1 MKGAFTTTAIMGIIA
16 AVTAFF
22 AFWFYPQPAEIV
34 VDAKVNQNLFETYET
49 SDVRSINITQFSNE
63 SNRMEQFRLRRKGER
78 WVIPNMGDFPAT
90 RIARIGEVAK
100 SLLDRKVLSLATDD
114 EQGHVE
120 YGVVDPSEA
129 GNSPNRSSLGMRIDL
144 LDRNKGDV
152 ANLIIGN
159 KVSGSNDGVERYYVR
174 VPGQPAVYELEVP
187 KAIFKTRFE
196 DWVDPNLMEL
206 PPPSSDEVSVSE
218 FAVDQYRLDTEKLA
232 EAERQSVY
240 RSRFEIEKNNL
251 KEVVFETWQDGE
263 FKKQELS
270 PEQQQEVVSPLR
282 SAGNIRFTGVVG
294 KPKAVAK
301 LLRKPP
307 AKFEVD
313 AVQALEQFG
322 FRGGKDGNL
331 EAANGEVA
339 VVTTDGVRVRLL
351 IGSLSQRANAEN
363 LDLHFHGMLLAESV
377 DSAFE
382 KPAKPEGVAEES
394 SENKAYLRA
403 MEELDRKRKSAELR
417 IEELNRNWSKW
428 IYVIPETTVNS
439 IRPDVTL

>member
-1 MKGAFTTTAIMGIIA
+1 MGIIA
-16 AVTAFF
+16 AATAFG
-22 AFWFYPQPAEIV
+22 AFWFYPKPAEIV

-49 SDVRSINITQFSNE
+49 SDVRSINITQFSKD

-78 WVIPNMGDFPAT
+78 WVIPNAGDFPAT

-120 YGVVDPSEA
+120 YGVLDPSEA
-129 GNSPNRSSLGMRIDL
+129 SNSLNRSSLGMRIDL

-159 KVSGSNDGVERYYVR
+159 RVSGTNDGIERYYVR
-174 VPGQPAVYELEVP
+174 IPGQPAVYELEVP

-206 PPPSSDEVSVSE
+206 PPSNSQEVSVAE
-218 FAVDQYRLDTEKLA
+218 FAIDQYRLDPEKLS
-232 EAERQSVY
+232 EAKRESVY
-240 RSRFEIEKNNL
+240 RTRFEIDQNQL
-251 KEVVFETWQDGE
+251 KDLVFETWTDGE
-263 FKKQELS
+263 FKKQDLTS
-270 PEQQQEVVSPLR
+270 EQQQEVVAPLR
-282 SAGNIRFTGVVG
+282 SAGNIRFTDVLG

-301 LLRKPP
+301 LLRKPSE
-307 AKFEVD
+307 KFEVD
-313 AVQALEQFG
+313 ALKPLEQFG
-322 FRGGKDGNL
+322 FRVGEDGIL
-331 EAANGEVA
+331 EAANGEVS

-351 IGSLSQRANAEN
+351 IGTLSQRADTEN

-382 KPAKPEGVAEES
+382 EPEKPKDVAEDS

-403 MEELDRKRKSAELR
+403 MEELERKRKSAQLR
-417 IEELNRNWSKW
+417 IEELNLNWSKW
-428 IYVIPETTVNS
+428 IYIIPETTVNA
-439 IRPDVTL
+439 IRPDITL